1 LRVQVDPIV
10 NDSLTPPSRKTLR
23 VQASRNLSA
32 SLGGV
37 TGATPTLQQQKIA
50 QTIETVEHRLKKK
63 EYRLHPEPKLEGL
76 TSSQDLQLFR
86 EAQAKMREQLG
97 VEMKQNYDLS
107 KIQFGPYVME
117 TWYMSPYPP
126 EYTQIPCIYVCEF
139 CLQYYKTTKTYD
151 AHKQC
156 CTQTRPLGREIYRKN
171 KLSIFEVDGENH
183 KEYCQNLCLLAKLF
197 LNHKTLYFNVEPFL
211 FYICTNYDDKGWH
224 IIGYF
229 SKEKHSP
236 QGYNVSCIL
245 IMPPY
250 MRKGYGRL
258 LIDFSY
264 LLTRQQQ
271 MVGSPER
278 PLSDLGLLC
287 YRSYWRDIVL
297 THLINNNT
305 TKSISIKEI
314 GQETGINPDDLVS
327 SLQYY
332 GLLKYWKGKH
342 IIVKKKDVIED
353 FSRKLEQRIKSEQ
366 VLDPTCL
373 QWTPCVYPPY

>member
-1 LRVQVDPIV
+1 
-10 NDSLTPPSRKTLR
+10 
-23 VQASRNLSA
+23 
-32 SLGGV
+32 V

-229 SKEKHSP
+229 SKVNHWSLWLP
-236 QGYNVSCIL
+236 LLPWLPFIVA
-245 IMPPY
+245 MVTVAFPY
-250 MRKGYGRL
+250 
-258 LIDFSY
+258 
-264 LLTRQQQ
+264 
-271 MVGSPER
+271 
-278 PLSDLGLLC
+278 
-287 YRSYWRDIVL
+287 
-297 THLINNNT
+297 
-305 TKSISIKEI
+305 
-314 GQETGINPDDLVS
+314 
-327 SLQYY
+327 
-332 GLLKYWKGKH
+332 
-342 IIVKKKDVIED
+342 
-353 FSRKLEQRIKSEQ
+353 
-366 VLDPTCL
+366 
-373 QWTPCVYPPY
+373 